1 MTFKPEKIP
10 QAMADKFSAI
20 TQLTDSFCDKHLNDE
35 YRQLIHRALGSLAR
49 KRPSPLLKGKE
60 AVWAAGTVHAIGR
73 INFLDDASTTPHCKP
88 KVIHEFFGIAES
100 TGQNKSKEIRE
111 LLKMGPFDPNWML
124 PSRIADSPTTW
135 ILMVNGL
142 AMDIRTAPTDLQ
154 RLAFEKG
161 LIPYVPADQRM

>member
-10 QAMADKFSAI
+10 QAMAEKFSAI
-20 TQLTDSFCDKHLNDE
+20 TQLTDSFCEKHLNEE
-35 YRQLIHRALGSLAR
+35 YRQLIHRAL
-49 KRPSPLLKGKE
+49 
-60 AVWAAGTVHAIGR
+60 GR

>member
-10 QAMADKFSAI
+10 QAMVEKFSAI
-20 TQLTDSFCDKHLNDE
+20 SILTDAFCEKHLNEE

-60 AVWAAGTVHAIGR
+60 SVWAAAAVHAIGR
-73 INFLDDASTTPHCKP
+73 INFLDDSSTTPHCKP
-88 KVIHEFFGIAES
+88 KVIYEFFGIAES

-111 LLKMGPFDPNWML
+111 MLKMRPLEHNWML
-124 PSRIADSPTTW
+124 TSRIADSPSTW

-142 AMDIRTAPTDLQ
+142 YIDIRTAPIDLQ

-161 LIPYVPADQRM
+161 LIPFVPADQGM